1 MTMSNGKISFVG
13 DDVFDLVGLA
23 EGLGGRLLVL
33 LHDERVGVD
42 GVSCLLCLAQ
52 LARSFFLRLLGP
64 FHLSFSLLPPPVLG
78 HHQDLFLDA
87 LGELVQLHVLLLLG
101 LFFDELA
108 SGLFEFGLE
117 VGWLNGIDVHP
128 ILVNEV

>member
-13 DDVFDLVGLA
+13 DDVLDLVGLA
-23 EGLGGRLLVL
+23 EGLGGRLFVL
-33 LHDERVGVD
+33 LHDEGVGVD

-52 LARSFFLRLLGP
+52 RSLFLRLLGP
-64 FHLSFSLLPPPVLG
+64 FHLSFSLLLPPVLG

-128 ILVNEV
+128 ILVNED